1 MKNLESNFSN
11 ISHSFWDSWK
21 EFSETNS
28 KQYVDIQDGNK
39 WENFYKNLLSNKI
52 NKSVPPTQPSPL
64 NLDLNKP
71 STLSE
76 LKKSLKSLKR
86 KKVIGFDRISNEMIQ
101 NAPHLYIDLI
111 LKMFNKILILGHVPK
126 EWCCGLI
133 TPIYKKG
140 IKLDPDNYRGICVM
154 NALLKVLCLIMNQ
167 RLQAFLTKNNTI
179 DKAQIGFM
187 SKSRTTDHIFTLKTL
202 CN

>member
-11 ISHSFWDSWK
+11 KSHSFWNSWK

-52 NKSVPPTQPSPL
+52 VPPTQPSPL

-71 STLSE
+71 FTSSE
-76 LKKSLKSLKR
+76 LKQVI
-86 KKVIGFDRISNEMIQ
+86 KKASKEKAIGFDRISNEMIQ

-111 LKMFNKILILGHVPK
+111 
-126 EWCCGLI
+126 
-133 TPIYKKG
+133 
-140 IKLDPDNYRGICVM
+140 
-154 NALLKVLCLIMNQ
+154 
-167 RLQAFLTKNNTI
+167 
-179 DKAQIGFM
+179 
-187 SKSRTTDHIFTLKTL
+187 
-202 CN
+202 